1 LNEVSPIPPQLVIF
15 DCDGVLVDS
24 EPISVDV
31 LVKVITANGGA
42 MSEAA
47 VYERFLGMS
56 MPSVMAIL
64 HDDYGFAM
72 TEQHLSDLRVELRK
86 RYALELKPIP
96 GVAEAMRRLALKRC
110 VASSGTPERIR
121 LSLRTTGLL
130 ELLEPNI
137 YSASMVERGKPAPD
151 LFLYAARM
159 MGVPPAAC
167 IVVEDSPAGVSA
179 AKAAGMRVFAFA
191 GGSHAEKAGLTAS
204 LAALAPNAVFS
215 DMGLLPDLVRYAGLQ
230 AKAG

>member
-1 LNEVSPIPPQLVIF
+1 VPFLPPQLVIF

-31 LVKVITANGGA
+31 LVKVITANGGV

-64 HDDYGFAM
+64 DAEYGFAM
-72 TEQHLSDLRVELRK
+72 TEQHLSDLRVELRE
-86 RYALELKPIP
+86 RFALELKPIP
-96 GVAEAMRRLALKRC
+96 GVADAMRRLEQQRC
-110 VASSGTPERIR
+110 VASSGSPERIR

-151 LFLYAARM
+151 LFLHAARM

-167 IVVEDSPAGVSA
+167 IVIEDSPAGVRA
-179 AKAAGMRVFAFA
+179 AKDAGMQVFAFA
-191 GGSHAEKAGLTAS
+191 GGSHAEKAGLAAS
-204 LAALAPNAVFS
+204 LAPLAPNVVFS
-215 DMGLLPDLVRYAGLQ
+215 DMGLLPDLVRHAGLQ